1 MELRRQLRIS
11 RDKGDTL
18 SRRFRLRLPTSV
30 SSTSSTLSLHRS
42 LSLTVPVA
50 TPSPFSLLSW
60 PLMLINL
67 FLHAS
72 CLGLATCR
80 CRSKLPT
87 AVPRSRSWALVLL
100 LPFGEVRLALCQQRW
115 CRVRKESACCRTNE
129 NRRLSRAT
137 SVPSA
142 SLRDSSEW
150 SSELLCVCVY

>member
-1 MELRRQLRIS
+1 MGDQWLELRRQPLIS

-18 SRRFRLRLPTSV
+18 SRRFRLRLPTSI
-30 SSTSSTLSLHRS
+30 SSTSSTLSLHRP
-42 LSLTVPVA
+42 LSLTAPLA
-50 TPSPFSLLSW
+50 TPSPSSLLSW
-60 PLMLINL
+60 LLMLIPL

-72 CLGLATCR
+72 YLGVATCC

-100 LPFGEVRLALCQQRW
+100 LPFGEVRLIPCLLRW
-115 CRVRKESACCRTNE
+115 CRVRKESACCGTNE

-142 SLRDSSEW
+142 SLRDSSE
-150 SSELLCVCVY
+150 